1 MCLFQA
7 SEIRT
12 AHRLSPMFM
21 VMTAFCYLEEDLEDG
36 RVGVGEQ
43 DDGEE
48 GAHAAVQHRRPDVRH
63 RRLRPLVAAPCKEDS
78 RDSGFKRSNA
88 LICSGYGFSPEALG
102 FAKDLWRI
110 MSLWKGGKQKRGLK
124 QSCVGSR
131 LTAQNSEGMR
141 MQELLLVLSQV
152 SIDYDLSPS
161 TYPLKLYFK
170 SSFLPLA

>member
-21 VMTAFCYLEEDLEDG
+21 VMNMTAFCYLEEDLEDG

-63 RRLRPLVAAPCKEDS
+63 RRLRPLVAAPCKDKKIVS
-78 RDSGFKRSNA
+78 RESGFKRSNA

-110 MSLWKGGKQKRGLK
+110 MSLWKVEYKKGGSNKA
-124 QSCVGSR
+124 VW
-131 LTAQNSEGMR
+131 
-141 MQELLLVLSQV
+141 VL
-152 SIDYDLSPS
+152 
-161 TYPLKLYFK
+161 
-170 SSFLPLA
+170 A

>member
-1 MCLFQA
+1 
-7 SEIRT
+7 
-12 AHRLSPMFM
+12 
-21 VMTAFCYLEEDLEDG
+21 
-36 RVGVGEQ
+36 
-43 DDGEE
+43 
-48 GAHAAVQHRRPDVRH
+48 
-63 RRLRPLVAAPCKEDS
+63 
-78 RDSGFKRSNA
+78 
-88 LICSGYGFSPEALG
+88 
-102 FAKDLWRI
+102 